1 MEYKTKDEG
10 TVRYRDVTEKWILE
24 FLEWDNRE
32 YDFFGTF
39 KDGHDLMFMPFTEGK
54 DSVHLP
60 GEYLAIA
67 FWCVYTDTSDG
78 GIFTS
83 VVLDRSNKICDA
95 KVTQEVTRE
104 QAIVWGQQYTT
115 LATIT
120 YQW

>member
-24 FLEWDNRE
+24 FLEWDRPSS
-32 YDFFGTF
+32 TS
-39 KDGHDLMFMPFTEGK
+39 KDGHLFIQMFMPFTEGK